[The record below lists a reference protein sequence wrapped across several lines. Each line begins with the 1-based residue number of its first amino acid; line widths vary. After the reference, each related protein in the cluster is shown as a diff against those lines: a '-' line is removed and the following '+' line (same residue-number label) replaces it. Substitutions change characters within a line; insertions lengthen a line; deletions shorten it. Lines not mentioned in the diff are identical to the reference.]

1 MSAPTRARCP
11 TCRKAV
17 DTDPQSRPA
26 DFPFCSERCRL
37 LDLSKW
43 LQGDY
48 SIPAGGPFGAP
59 LATEPGEE

>member
-17 DTDPQSRPA
+17 ETDPQSRPA

-48 SIPAGGPFGAP
+48 RIPASDALGAP
-59 LATEPGEE
+59 LAPELGEE